1 MKTWIQTLLL
11 LLLLLL
17 GNQNT
22 CIAHA
27 NDTRPGMAEESCTSG
42 YYADEKNKDRIYE
55 DTIEPAQRQTANIND
70 TSQTVRLCNTRPQR
84 ILPSITAKP
93 THLLGRNTFQN
104 KFYSLHFRGIDRY
117 LTKVTT
123 PIPSSAACEYYV
135 IALRRIIR

>member
-1 MKTWIQTLLL
+1 MRTWMQALLL
-11 LLLLLL
+11 CLVLLL

-22 CIAHA
+22 CTAHA
-27 NDTRPGMAEESCTSG
+27 NVTRPGMAEKGATSG
-42 YYADEKNKDRIYE
+42 YCDDEKSIDHIYE
-55 DTIEPAQRQTANIND
+55 DTVAPAQRQTALITDN
-70 TSQTVRLCNTRPQR
+70 SQNVRLCNPRPQR
-84 ILPSITAKP
+84 ILPSYTTKP
-93 THLLGRNTFQN
+93 THLLGRNTVQN